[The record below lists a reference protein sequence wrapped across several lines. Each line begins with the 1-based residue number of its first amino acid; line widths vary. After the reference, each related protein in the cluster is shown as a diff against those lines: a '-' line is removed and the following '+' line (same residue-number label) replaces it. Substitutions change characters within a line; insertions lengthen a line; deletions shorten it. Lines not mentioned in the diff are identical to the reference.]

1 MEQESSLSF
10 FELNRRLD
18 EMPEFE
24 SSSSGAD
31 RKALFGFALL
41 LAAYGASFPI
51 THFLLDKPIQLVALK
66 SVVAVEIVGLCIAAW
81 NSRREVLGLPKPV
94 QNFSRQL
101 DHDFPH
107 HFGVLDW
114 LKSQPIDLLERHA
127 SMSSFRR
134 ERLTQKLP
142 LVAGSIPTLGL
153 VPVVVAIYFQVR
165 EYAAGRHLGWVDFV
179 AGFLVAVLYVVT
191 WGAALMKS
199 RMEAMDMYLQTALD
213 MKRSETVNDAVGTDI
228 GARAHP

>member
-10 FELNRRLD
+10 FELNRRLN

-24 SSSSGAD
+24 APTPGAD
-31 RKALFGFALL
+31 RKALYGFSLS
-41 LAAYGASFPI
+41 LAAYCASFPI
-51 THFLLDKPIQLVALK
+51 THFLLDKQIQLVALTL
-66 SVVAVEIVGLCIAAW
+66 VVAVEVVGLFITAW
-81 NSRREVLGLPKPV
+81 YSRGEFLSLREPV
-94 QNFSRQL
+94 QSFSRQL

-107 HFGVLDW
+107 HFHLLDW

-127 SMSSFRR
+127 SMARFRR
-134 ERLTQKLP
+134 ERFTQKLP
-142 LVAGSIPTLGL
+142 LIAGSIPTLG
-153 VPVVVAIYFQVR
+153 VAPVVIAIYFQIR

-199 RMEAMDMYLQTALD
+199 RMEAMDMYLQIALD
-213 MKRSETVNDAVGTDI
+213 MKRSDDNHTQANPQPPHP
-228 GARAHP
+228 AH